1 MVKRQL
7 LDEQAGDRFDAN
19 LIKEGDLKNHLAG
32 DNESEV
38 IDEIDELIDGAED
51 KNDDK
56 ASDKEEMTEAER
68 IIRPRDA
75 LYEHSPRV
83 PMPCFWTPRS
93 TGRMKF

>member
-7 LDEQAGDRFDAN
+7 LDERAGDGFDAN

-68 IIRPRDA
+68 IIRLGMPCTSTAPRI
-75 LYEHSPRV
+75 